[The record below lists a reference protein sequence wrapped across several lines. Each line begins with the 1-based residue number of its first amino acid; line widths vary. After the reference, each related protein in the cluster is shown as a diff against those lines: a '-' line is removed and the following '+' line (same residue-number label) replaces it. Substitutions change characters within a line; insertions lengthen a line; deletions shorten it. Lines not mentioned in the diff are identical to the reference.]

1 MEVNTMNDRVTKNY
15 FKDGGD
21 TLVIGGKLV
30 VEEGAEVEGLDTGGG
45 SEDLPVATKRD
56 LGVVRVG
63 TGLDVSASGTVSVG
77 QATTVLCGGVKM
89 IPYQANTSAAS
100 LTDLETEFNALL
112 TALRAAGIMEKS

>member
-1 MEVNTMNDRVTKNY
+1 MNDRVTKNY

>member
-1 MEVNTMNDRVTKNY
+1 MNDRITKNY

-30 VEEGAEVEGLDTGGG
+30 VEEGAEVEGLDTGGVT
-45 SEDLPVATKRD
+45 DLPVASKHD
-56 LGVVRVG
+56 LGVVRIG

-77 QATTVLCGGVKM
+77 HATTSLYGGVKM
-89 IPYQANTSAAS
+89 LPYQANTSAAS

-112 TALRAAGIMEKS
+112 TALRAAGVMAQS